1 MGRIDATHRRF
12 QEWLPQ
18 SRIRMLRVLSRIGRG
33 KYDLPAC
40 WDTLAAL
47 EKANGLKLDDCLVAA
62 SDKLARK
69 RYGITDEVLAG
80 QHEMSGN
87 KRQRLEAIVT
97 GAGTTLDKVSR
108 QGAPAAVIDLGKS
121 PQWSRPKLIAGTPPP
136 SRRATACGRS
146 MRCTWGASSCR
157 SN

>member
-1 MGRIDATHRRF
+1 MYESALTDPPTNDCGSCQPTLDAAR
-12 QEWLPQ
+12 EL
-18 SRIRMLRVLSRIGRG
+18 G
-33 KYDLPAC
+33 
-40 WDTLAAL
+40 
-47 EKANGLKLDDCLVAA
+47 LDDH
-62 SDKLARK
+62 
-69 RYGITDEVLAG
+69 EVLAG

-121 PQWSRPKLIAGTPPP
+121 PQWSRPKLIAGTPPL